1 MYLITNAYIV
11 NEGRIF
17 KGAVLVKNDI
27 IDSIFKGDVPESV
40 REKAEVIDAS
50 DCWLMPGVIDDHVH
64 FRDPGMTEKAD
75 FYTESR
81 AAVAGGVTSVM
92 DMPNTN
98 PATISLASWNEKMAM
113 IGEKSLVNYSCYLG
127 ATNNNLEDVLAADPT
142 AVCGIKLFIGSST
155 GNLLVDDNNAM
166 TAIFSKVK
174 SLVAVH
180 AEDNAI
186 IANNVAKF
194 KEQYGDDLPVSLH
207 PQIRSHEAC
216 YKSTSWAVDMA
227 RKYGTRLHVMHIST
241 EQELA
246 LFEDKPLAEK
256 LITAE
261 TCPQYLIFDAS
272 DFETLGARIKC
283 NPAIKN
289 EADKK
294 ALLKAVA
301 SNKIDVIGTD
311 HAPHLL
317 SQKEGNA
324 LTAVSGMPGIQYSLP
339 LMLSLAKQGVL
350 SVEQVVE
357 KMCHNPARLY
367 RMEKRGFIRKGY
379 KADLV
384 VVRRSVP
391 TNVTASDVLS
401 KCGWSPYEGMT
412 LPVSVAYTFVNGR
425 PVYANGIINESTKG
439 EALKFAIVSA

>member
-27 IDSIFKGDVPESV
+27 IDSIFKGDVPESI

-127 ATNNNLEDVLAADPT
+127 ATNTNLDDVLAADPT

-155 GNLLVDDNNAM
+155 GNLLVDSNDAM
-166 TAIFSKVK
+166 AAIFSKVK
-174 SLVAVH
+174 ALVAVH

-194 KEQYGDDLPVSLH
+194 KEQYGDDLPVYLH

-241 EQELA
+241 ENELA
-246 LFEDKPLAEK
+246 LFEDKPLADK

-261 TCPQYLIFDAS
+261 TCPQYLIFDAA

-324 LTAVSGMPGIQYSLP
+324 LTAVSGMPGIQYSLE

-384 VVRRSVP
+384 VVRRSIP

-425 PVYANGIINESTKG
+425 PVYANGIIDETIKG
-439 EALKFAIVSA
+439 EALRFKE

>member
-1 MYLITNAYIV
+1 MILIENAHIV
-11 NEGRIF
+11 NEGRVF

-27 IDSIFKGDVPESV
+27 IDSIYKGEVPASM

-50 DCWLMPGVIDDHVH
+50 DCYLMPGVIDDHVH

-98 PATISLASWNEKMAM
+98 PSTVSLAAWEEKMAM

-127 ATNNNLEDVLAADPT
+127 ASNTNLDEVLEADPT
-142 AVCGIKLFIGSST
+142 KVCGIKLFIGSST
-155 GNLLVDDNNAM
+155 GNLLVDDATAM
-166 TAIFSKVK
+166 ENFFKQVK
-174 SLVAVH
+174 TLVAVH
-180 AEDNAI
+180 TEDNAT
-186 IANNVAKF
+186 IAANVARLKA
-194 KEQYGDDLPVSLH
+194 EHGNDLPVRLH
-207 PQIRSHEAC
+207 PVIRSHEAC
-216 YKSTSWAVDMA
+216 YKATSFAVDMA
-227 RKYGTRLHVMHIST
+227 RKYKTRLHVLHIST
-241 EQELA
+241 EKELA

-256 LITAE
+256 HITAE
-261 TCPQYLIFDAS
+261 TCPQYLWFDAA
-272 DFETLGARIKC
+272 DFDKLGARIKC

-339 LMLSLAKQGVL
+339 LMLTLAKRGFF
-350 SVEQVVE
+350 SVEQVVD

-384 VVRRSVP
+384 IVNRSARKE
-391 TNVTASDVLS
+391 VTASDVLS
-401 KCGWSPYEGMT
+401 KCGWSPYEGEN

-425 PVYANGIINESTKG
+425 PVYANGTIDEIVKG
-439 EALKFAIVSA
+439 EALKFATL

>member
-1 MYLITNAYIV
+1 MYLINNAHIV
-11 NEGRIF
+11 NEGRVF

-27 IDSIFKGDVPESV
+27 IDSIYKGEVPASV

-50 DCWLMPGVIDDHVH
+50 DCYLMPGVIDDHVH

-75 FYTESR
+75 FYTESK
-81 AAVAGGVTSVM
+81 AALAGGVTSVM

-98 PATISLASWNEKMAM
+98 PSTVSLAAWEEKMAM
-113 IGEKSLVNYSCYLG
+113 IGDKSLVNYSCYLG
-127 ATNNNLEDVLAADPT
+127 ASNTNLEEVLEADPT
-142 AVCGIKLFIGSST
+142 KVCGIKLFIGSST
-155 GNLLVDDNNAM
+155 GNLLVDDATAM
-166 TAIFSKVK
+166 ENFFKQVK
-174 SLVAVH
+174 TLVAVH
-180 AEDNAI
+180 TEDNAI
-186 IANNVAKF
+186 IAANVARLKA
-194 KEQYGDDLPVSLH
+194 EHGDDLPVRLH
-207 PQIRSHEAC
+207 PVIRSHEAC
-216 YKSTSWAVDMA
+216 YKATSFAVDMA
-227 RKYGTRLHVMHIST
+227 RKYKTRLHVLHIST
-241 EQELA
+241 EKELA

-256 LITAE
+256 HITAE
-261 TCPQYLIFDAS
+261 TCPQYLVFDAS

-294 ALLKAVA
+294 ALLKAVS

-339 LMLSLAKQGVL
+339 LMLTLAKRGFF
-350 SVEQVVE
+350 SVEQVVD

-384 VVRRSVP
+384 VVRRSTP
-391 TNVTASDVLS
+391 TKITASDVLS
-401 KCGWSPYEGMT
+401 KCGWSPYEGVE

-425 PVYANGIINESTKG
+425 PAYANGTIDETIKG
-439 EALKFAIVSA
+439 EALRFVQD

>member
-1 MYLITNAYIV
+1 MILIENAHIV

-98 PATISLASWNEKMAM
+98 PATISLASWNDKMAM

-127 ATNNNLEDVLAADPT
+127 ATNNNLDDVLAADPT

-166 TAIFSKVK
+166 TSIFSKVK

-186 IANNVAKF
+186 IAENVTRLKA
-194 KEQYGDDLPVSLH
+194 EHGDNLPVSLH
-207 PQIRSHEAC
+207 PVIRSHEAC
-216 YKSTSWAVDMA
+216 YKSTAWAVDMA
-227 RKYGTRLHVMHIST
+227 RKFGTRLHVMHIST

-246 LFEDKPLAEK
+246 LFEDKPLAKK

-261 TCPQYLIFDAS
+261 TCPQYLVFDAS

-294 ALLKAVA
+294 ALLKAVS

-384 VVRRSVP
+384 VVRRSTP

-401 KCGWSPYEGMT
+401 KCGWSPYEGKT
-412 LPVSVAYTFVNGR
+412 LPVSVSYTFVNGR
-425 PVYANGIINESTKG
+425 PVYANGTIDETTKG
-439 EALKFAIVSA
+439 EALKFATL

>member
-1 MYLITNAYIV
+1 MYLITNAHIV

-17 KGAVLVKNDI
+17 KGAVLVKNDT

-127 ATNNNLEDVLAADPT
+127 ATNNNLDDVLAADPT

-186 IANNVAKF
+186 IAENVARLKV
-194 KEQYGDDLPVSLH
+194 EHGDNLPVSLH
-207 PQIRSHEAC
+207 PVIRSHEAC

-261 TCPQYLIFDAS
+261 TCPQYLVFDAS

-289 EADKK
+289 ESDKK

-301 SNKIDVIGTD
+301 TNRIDVIGTD

-384 VVRRSVP
+384 VVRRSTP

-401 KCGWSPYEGMT
+401 KCGWSPYEGKT

-425 PVYANGIINESTKG
+425 PVYSNGTIDETTKG
-439 EALKFAIVSA
+439 EALKFATL

>member
-1 MYLITNAYIV
+1 MYLITNAHIV

-27 IDSIFKGDVPESV
+27 IDSIFKGDVPESI

-113 IGEKSLVNYSCYLG
+113 IGKKSLVNYSCYLG

-216 YKSTSWAVDMA
+216 YKSTSWAVDLA
-227 RKYGTRLHVMHIST
+227 RRYGTRLHVMHIST
-241 EQELA
+241 ENELA
-246 LFEDKPLAEK
+246 LFEDKPLADK

-384 VVRRSVP
+384 VVRRSIP

-425 PVYANGIINESTKG
+425 PVYANGIIDETIKG
-439 EALKFAIVSA
+439 EALRFKE

>member
-1 MYLITNAYIV
+1 MYLITNAHIV

-27 IDSIFKGDVPESV
+27 IDSIFKGDVPESI

-155 GNLLVDDNNAM
+155 GNLLVDSNDAM
-166 TAIFSKVK
+166 AAIFSKVK
-174 SLVAVH
+174 ALVAVH

-241 EQELA
+241 ENELA
-246 LFEDKPLAEK
+246 LFEDKPLADK

-261 TCPQYLIFDAS
+261 TCPQYLIFDAA

-324 LTAVSGMPGIQYSLP
+324 LTAVSGMPGIQYSLE
-339 LMLSLAKQGVL
+339 LMFSLAKQGVL

-384 VVRRSVP
+384 VVRRSIP
-391 TNVTASDVLS
+391 TNVTPSDVLS

-425 PVYANGIINESTKG
+425 PVYANGIIDETIKG
-439 EALKFAIVSA
+439 EALRFKE

>member
-1 MYLITNAYIV
+1 MYLITNAHIV

-27 IDSIFKGDVPESV
+27 IDSIFKADVPESI

-127 ATNNNLEDVLAADPT
+127 ATNNNLDDVLAADPT
-142 AVCGIKLFIGSST
+142 VVCGIKLFIGSST
-155 GNLLVDDNNAM
+155 GNLLVDDKNAM

-186 IANNVAKF
+186 IAANVARLKA
-194 KEQYGDDLPVSLH
+194 EHGDDLPVCLH
-207 PQIRSHEAC
+207 PVIRSHEAC

-246 LFEDKPLAEK
+246 LFEDKPLADK

-261 TCPQYLIFDAS
+261 TCPQYLVFDAS

-289 EADKK
+289 ESDKL
-294 ALLKAVA
+294 ALLKAVS

-401 KCGWSPYEGMT
+401 KCGWSPYEGKT

-425 PVYANGIINESTKG
+425 LVYSNGTFDETIKG
-439 EALKFAIVSA
+439 EALRFV

>member
-1 MYLITNAYIV
+1 MYLIENARIV

-27 IDSIFKGDVPESV
+27 IDSIFKGEVPTSV

-50 DCWLMPGVIDDHVH
+50 DCYLIPGVIDDHVH

-92 DMPNTN
+92 DMPNTI
-98 PATISLASWNEKMAM
+98 PSTASLGGWEEKMQM

-127 ATNNNLEDVLAADPT
+127 ATNTNLDEVLAADPSK
-142 AVCGIKLFIGSST
+142 VCGIKLFIGSST
-155 GNLLVDDNNAM
+155 GNLLVDNAEAM
-166 TAIFSKVK
+166 ENFFKKVK
-174 SLVAVH
+174 TLVAVH
-180 AEDNAI
+180 TEDNAT
-186 IANNVAKF
+186 IAANVAKL
-194 KEQYGDDLPVSLH
+194 KAEYGDDLPVRFH
-207 PQIRSHEAC
+207 PVIRSHEAC
-216 YKSTSWAVDMA
+216 YKATSFAVDMA
-227 RKYGTRLHVMHIST
+227 RKYKTRLHVLHIST
-241 EQELA
+241 AKELA
-246 LFEDKPLAEK
+246 LFEDKPLGEK
-256 LITAE
+256 HITAE
-261 TCPQYLIFDAS
+261 TCPQYLWFDSS
-272 DFETLGARIKC
+272 DFNKLAARIKC
-283 NPAIKN
+283 NPAIKE
-289 EADKK
+289 EADKL
-294 ALLKAVA
+294 ALRKAVS

-350 SVEQVVE
+350 SVEQVIE

-367 RMEKRGFIRKGY
+367 HIEKRGFIRKGY

-384 VVRRSVP
+384 IVNRSARKEI
-391 TNVTASDVLS
+391 TSQDVLS
-401 KCGWSPYEGMT
+401 KCGWSPYEGVK

-425 PVYANGIINESTKG
+425 PVYANGTIDETNKG
-439 EALKFAIVSA
+439 EALRFA

>member
-1 MYLITNAYIV
+1 MILIENAHIV
-11 NEGRIF
+11 NEGRVF

-27 IDSIFKGDVPESV
+27 IDSIYKGEVPAQV

-50 DCWLMPGVIDDHVH
+50 DCYLMPGVIDDHVH

-75 FYTESR
+75 FYTESK
-81 AAVAGGVTSVM
+81 AALAGGVTSVM

-98 PATISLASWNEKMAM
+98 PSTVSLAAWEEKMAM

-127 ATNNNLEDVLAADPT
+127 ASNTNLDEVLLADPT
-142 AVCGIKLFIGSST
+142 KVCGIKLFIGSST
-155 GNLLVDDNNAM
+155 GNLLVDDATAM
-166 TAIFSKVK
+166 ENFFKQVK
-174 SLVAVH
+174 ALVAVH
-180 AEDNAI
+180 TEDNAI
-186 IANNVAKF
+186 IAANVARLKA
-194 KEQYGDDLPVSLH
+194 EHGDDLPVRLH
-207 PQIRSHEAC
+207 PVIRSHEAC
-216 YKSTSWAVDMA
+216 YKATSFAVDMA
-227 RKYGTRLHVMHIST
+227 RKYKTRLHVLHIST
-241 EQELA
+241 EKELA

-256 LITAE
+256 HITAE
-261 TCPQYLIFDAS
+261 TCPQYLWFDAA
-272 DFETLGARIKC
+272 DFDKLGARIKC

-339 LMLSLAKQGVL
+339 LMLTLAKRGFF

-384 VVRRSVP
+384 IVNRSARKE
-391 TNVTASDVLS
+391 VTASDVLS
-401 KCGWSPYEGMT
+401 KCGWSPYEGVE

-425 PVYANGIINESTKG
+425 PVYSNGTIDETTKG
-439 EALKFAIVSA
+439 EALKFATL

>member
-1 MYLITNAYIV
+1 MYLITNAHIV

-27 IDSIFKGDVPESV
+27 IDSIYKGDVPESV

-127 ATNNNLEDVLAADPT
+127 ATNTNLDDVLAADPT

-155 GNLLVDDNNAM
+155 GNLLVDSNDAM
-166 TAIFSKVK
+166 AAIFSKVK
-174 SLVAVH
+174 ALVAVH

-186 IANNVAKF
+186 IAENVARLKA
-194 KEQYGDDLPVSLH
+194 EYGDNLTVSLH
-207 PQIRSHEAC
+207 PVIRSHEAC

-246 LFEDKPLAEK
+246 LFEDKPLVEK

-261 TCPQYLIFDAS
+261 TCPQYLVFDAS

-301 SNKIDVIGTD
+301 TNRIDVIGTD

-317 SQKEGNA
+317 SQKQGNA
-324 LTAVSGMPGIQYSLP
+324 LTAVSGMPGIQYSLE

-384 VVRRSVP
+384 VVHRSVP

-425 PVYANGIINESTKG
+425 SVYANGIIDETIKG
-439 EALKFAIVSA
+439 EALRFKE

>member
-1 MYLITNAYIV
+1 MILIENAHIV

-27 IDSIFKGDVPESV
+27 IDSIFKGNVPESI

-127 ATNNNLEDVLAADPT
+127 ATNNNLDDVLAADPT

-155 GNLLVDDNNAM
+155 GNLLVDSNDAM
-166 TAIFSKVK
+166 AAIFSKVK
-174 SLVAVH
+174 ALVAVH

-207 PQIRSHEAC
+207 PQIHSHEAC

-241 EQELA
+241 ENELA

-256 LITAE
+256 QITVE
-261 TCPQYLIFDAS
+261 TCPQYLVFDAS

-294 ALLKAVA
+294 ALLKAVS

-324 LTAVSGMPGIQYSLP
+324 LTAVSGMPGIQYSLE

-384 VVRRSVP
+384 VVRRSIP

-425 PVYANGIINESTKG
+425 PVYANGIVDETIKG
-439 EALKFAIVSA
+439 EALRFKE

>member
-1 MYLITNAYIV
+1 MYLITNAHIV

-127 ATNNNLEDVLAADPT
+127 ATNNNLDDVLAADPT

-155 GNLLVDDNNAM
+155 GNLLVDSNDAM

-216 YKSTSWAVDMA
+216 YKSTSWAVDLA

-246 LFEDKPLAEK
+246 LFEDKPLADK

-324 LTAVSGMPGIQYSLP
+324 LTAVSGMPGIQYSLE

-425 PVYANGIINESTKG
+425 PVYANGIIDETIKG
-439 EALKFAIVSA
+439 EALRFKE

>member
-1 MYLITNAYIV
+1 MILIENAHIV
-11 NEGRIF
+11 NEGRIL
-17 KGAVLVKNDI
+17 KGAVLVNNDI
-27 IDSIFKGDVPESV
+27 IDSIFKGEVPASV
-40 REKAEVIDAS
+40 REKATQVIDAS

-98 PATISLASWNEKMAM
+98 PATISLQAWNEKMCM
-113 IGEKSLVNYSCYLG
+113 IGAKSLVNYSCYLG
-127 ATNNNLEDVLAADPT
+127 ATNTNLADVLAADPT

-155 GNLLVDDNNAM
+155 GNLLVDSNDAM
-166 TAIFSKVK
+166 TAIFSQVK
-174 SLVAVH
+174 ALVAVH

-186 IANNVAKF
+186 IAQNVAKL
-194 KEQYGDDLPVSLH
+194 KAQYGEDLPVSLH
-207 PQIRSHEAC
+207 PQIRSHQAC

-227 RKYGTRLHVMHIST
+227 RKYGTRLHVMHVST

-256 LITAE
+256 QITAE
-261 TCPQYLIFDAS
+261 TCPQYLVFDS
-272 DFETLGARIKC
+272 KDFETLGARIKC

-289 EADKK
+289 ETDKN
-294 ALLKAVA
+294 ALLKAVS
-301 SNKIDVIGTD
+301 SNRIDVIGTD

-384 VVRRSVP
+384 IVRRSDKKEI
-391 TNVTASDVLS
+391 TASDVLS

-412 LPVSVAYTFVNGR
+412 LPVSVAYTFVNGH
-425 PVYANGIINESTKG
+425 PVYANGVIDDTIKG
-439 EALKFAIVSA
+439 VALRFVQD

>member
-1 MYLITNAYIV
+1 
-11 NEGRIF
+11 
-17 KGAVLVKNDI
+17 
-27 IDSIFKGDVPESV
+27 
-40 REKAEVIDAS
+40 
-50 DCWLMPGVIDDHVH
+50 
-64 FRDPGMTEKAD
+64 MTEKAD
-75 FYTESR
+75 FYTESC

-98 PATISLASWNEKMAM
+98 PATVSLAAWNDKMSM

-127 ATNNNLEDVLAADPT
+127 ATNTNLDDVLAADPT

-155 GNLLVDDNNAM
+155 GNLLVDSNDAM
-166 TAIFSKVK
+166 TALFSKVK
-174 SLVAVH
+174 ALVAVH

-186 IANNVAKF
+186 IAENIAKL
-194 KEQYGDDLPVSLH
+194 KAQYGEDLPVSLH

-216 YKSTSWAVDMA
+216 FKSTAWAVNMA
-227 RKYGTRLHVMHIST
+227 RQYGTRLHVMHIST
-241 EQELA
+241 EKELA

-256 LITAE
+256 MITAE
-261 TCPQYLIFDAS
+261 TCPQYLLFDAS
-272 DFETLGARIKC
+272 HFETLGARIKC

-289 EADKK
+289 EADKN
-294 ALLKAVA
+294 ALLKATA

-317 SQKEGNA
+317 SQKQGNA

-384 VVRRSVP
+384 VVRRSTP

-425 PVYANGIINESTKG
+425 PVYANGVINETIKG
-439 EALKFAIVSA
+439 EALRFVE

>member
-1 MYLITNAYIV
+1 MILIENAHIV
-11 NEGRIF
+11 NEDRIF

-27 IDSIFKGDVPESV
+27 IDSIFKGDVPESI

-127 ATNNNLEDVLAADPT
+127 ATNNNLDDVLAADPT

-155 GNLLVDDNNAM
+155 GNLLVDDATAM
-166 TAIFSKVK
+166 ENFFKQVK
-174 SLVAVH
+174 TLVAVH
-180 AEDNAI
+180 TEDNAI
-186 IANNVAKF
+186 IAANVARLKA
-194 KEQYGDDLPVSLH
+194 EYGDDLPVRLH
-207 PQIRSHEAC
+207 PVIRSHEAC
-216 YKSTSWAVDMA
+216 YKATSFAVDMA
-227 RKYGTRLHVMHIST
+227 RKYKTRLHVLHIST
-241 EQELA
+241 EKELA

-256 LITAE
+256 YITAE
-261 TCPQYLIFDAS
+261 TCPQYLWFDAA
-272 DFETLGARIKC
+272 DFDKLGARIKC

-294 ALLKAVA
+294 ALIKAVA

-324 LTAVSGMPGIQYSLP
+324 LKAVSGMPGIQYSLP
-339 LMLSLAKQGVL
+339 LMLTLAKRGFF
-350 SVEQVVE
+350 SVEQVVD

-384 VVRRSVP
+384 VVRRSTP
-391 TNVTASDVLS
+391 TKITASDVLS
-401 KCGWSPYEGMT
+401 KCGWSPYEGVE
-412 LPVSVAYTFVNGR
+412 LPVSIAYTFVNGR
-425 PVYANGIINESTKG
+425 PVYVNGTFDETTKG
-439 EALKFAIVSA
+439 EALKFATL

>member
-1 MYLITNAYIV
+1 MYLIENAHIV
-11 NEGRIF
+11 NEGRVF

-27 IDSIFKGDVPESV
+27 IDSIYKGEVPASV

-50 DCWLMPGVIDDHVH
+50 DCYLMPGVIDDHVH

-75 FYTESR
+75 FYTESK
-81 AAVAGGVTSVM
+81 AALAGGVTSVM

-98 PATISLASWNEKMAM
+98 PSTVSLAAWEEKMAM

-127 ATNNNLEDVLAADPT
+127 ASNTNLDEVLEADPT
-142 AVCGIKLFIGSST
+142 KVCGIKLFIGSST
-155 GNLLVDDNNAM
+155 GNLLVDDATAM
-166 TAIFSKVK
+166 ENFFKQVK
-174 SLVAVH
+174 TLVAVH
-180 AEDNAI
+180 TEDNAI
-186 IANNVAKF
+186 IAANVARLKA
-194 KEQYGDDLPVSLH
+194 EHGDDLPVRLH
-207 PQIRSHEAC
+207 PVIRSHEAC
-216 YKSTSWAVDMA
+216 YKATSFAVDMA
-227 RKYGTRLHVMHIST
+227 RKYKTRLHVLHIST
-241 EQELA
+241 EKELA

-256 LITAE
+256 HITAE
-261 TCPQYLIFDAS
+261 TCPQYLWFDAA
-272 DFETLGARIKC
+272 DFDKLGARIKC

-339 LMLSLAKQGVL
+339 LMLTLAKRGFF
-350 SVEQVVE
+350 SVEQVVD

-384 VVRRSVP
+384 VVRRSTP
-391 TNVTASDVLS
+391 TKITASDVLS
-401 KCGWSPYEGMT
+401 KCGWSPYEGVE

-425 PVYANGIINESTKG
+425 PVYSNGTIDETTKG
-439 EALKFAIVSA
+439 EALRFATL

>member
-1 MYLITNAYIV
+1 MYLITNAHIV

-27 IDSIFKGDVPESV
+27 IDSIYKGDVPESV
-40 REKAEVIDAS
+40 SEKAEVIDAS

-127 ATNNNLEDVLAADPT
+127 ATNNNLDDVLAADPT
-142 AVCGIKLFIGSST
+142 SVCGIKLFIGSST
-155 GNLLVDDNNAM
+155 GNLLVDSNDAM
-166 TAIFSKVK
+166 AAIFSKVK
-174 SLVAVH
+174 ALVAVH

-216 YKSTSWAVDMA
+216 YKSTSWSVDMA

-241 EQELA
+241 EHELA
-246 LFEDKPLAEK
+246 LFEDKPLADK

-261 TCPQYLIFDAS
+261 TCPQYLVFDAA

-294 ALLKAVA
+294 ALLKAVS

-324 LTAVSGMPGIQYSLP
+324 LTAVSGMPGIQYSLE

-384 VVRRSVP
+384 VVRRSIP

-425 PVYANGIINESTKG
+425 PVYANGIVDETIKG
-439 EALKFAIVSA
+439 EALRFKE

>member
-1 MYLITNAYIV
+1 MILIENAHIV

-127 ATNNNLEDVLAADPT
+127 ASNTNLEEVLEADPT
-142 AVCGIKLFIGSST
+142 KVCGIKLFIGSST
-155 GNLLVDDNNAM
+155 GNLLVDDATAM
-166 TAIFSKVK
+166 ENFFKQVK
-174 SLVAVH
+174 TLVAVH
-180 AEDNAI
+180 TEDNAI
-186 IANNVAKF
+186 IAANVARLKA
-194 KEQYGDDLPVSLH
+194 EYGDDLPVRLH
-207 PQIRSHEAC
+207 PVIRSHEAC
-216 YKSTSWAVDMA
+216 YKATSFAVDMA
-227 RKYGTRLHVMHIST
+227 RKYKTRLHVLHIST
-241 EQELA
+241 EKELA
-246 LFEDKPLAEK
+246 LFEDKPLADK

-261 TCPQYLIFDAS
+261 TCPQYLVFDAA

-294 ALLKAVA
+294 ALLKAVS

-339 LMLSLAKQGVL
+339 LMLTLAKRGFF

-384 VVRRSVP
+384 VVRRSTP
-391 TNVTASDVLS
+391 TKITASDVLS
-401 KCGWSPYEGMT
+401 KCGWSPYEGVE
-412 LPVSVAYTFVNGR
+412 LPVSIAYTFVNGR
-425 PVYANGIINESTKG
+425 PVYVNGTIDETTKG
-439 EALKFAIVSA
+439 EALRFATV

>member
-1 MYLITNAYIV
+1 MFLIENAHIV
-11 NEGRIF
+11 NEGRVF

-27 IDSIFKGDVPESV
+27 IDSIYKGEVPAQV

-50 DCWLMPGVIDDHVH
+50 DCYIMPGVIDDHVH

-75 FYTESR
+75 FYTESK
-81 AAVAGGVTSVM
+81 AALAGGVTSVM

-98 PATISLASWNEKMAM
+98 PSTVSLKAWQEKMAM
-113 IGEKSLVNYSCYLG
+113 IGQKSLVNYSCYLG
-127 ATNNNLEDVLAADPT
+127 ASNTNLDEVLEADPT
-142 AVCGIKLFIGSST
+142 KVCGIKLFIGSST
-155 GNLLVDDNNAM
+155 GNLLVDDATAM
-166 TAIFSKVK
+166 ENFFKRVK
-174 SLVAVH
+174 TLVAVH
-180 AEDNAI
+180 TEDNAT
-186 IANNVAKF
+186 IAANVARLKA
-194 KEQYGDDLPVSLH
+194 EHGDDLPVRLH
-207 PQIRSHEAC
+207 PEIRSHEAC
-216 YKSTSWAVDMA
+216 YKATSFAVDMA
-227 RKYGTRLHVMHIST
+227 RKYKTRLHVLHIST
-241 EQELA
+241 EKELA
-246 LFEDKPLAEK
+246 LFEDKPLEEK

-261 TCPQYLIFDAS
+261 TCPQYLVFDAA

-301 SNKIDVIGTD
+301 TNRIDVIGTD

-339 LMLSLAKQGVL
+339 LMLSLAKQGML

-384 VVRRSVP
+384 VVRRSTP

-401 KCGWSPYEGMT
+401 KCGWSPYEGKT

-425 PVYANGIINESTKG
+425 PAYANGTIDEAVKG
-439 EALKFAIVSA
+439 EPLSFQG

>member
-1 MYLITNAYIV
+1 MYLIENAHIV
-11 NEGRIF
+11 NEGRVF

-27 IDSIFKGDVPESV
+27 IDSIYKGEVPASV

-50 DCWLMPGVIDDHVH
+50 DCYLMPGVIDDHVH

-75 FYTESR
+75 FYTESK
-81 AAVAGGVTSVM
+81 AALAGGVTSVM

-98 PATISLASWNEKMAM
+98 PSTVSLAAWEEKMAM

-127 ATNNNLEDVLAADPT
+127 ASNTNLDEVLEADPT
-142 AVCGIKLFIGSST
+142 KVCGIKLFIGSST
-155 GNLLVDDNNAM
+155 GNLLVDDATAM
-166 TAIFSKVK
+166 ENFFKQVK
-174 SLVAVH
+174 TLVAVH
-180 AEDNAI
+180 TEDNAI
-186 IANNVAKF
+186 IAANVARLKA
-194 KEQYGDDLPVSLH
+194 EHGNDLPVRLH
-207 PQIRSHEAC
+207 PVIRSHEAC
-216 YKSTSWAVDMA
+216 YKATSFAVDMA
-227 RKYGTRLHVMHIST
+227 RKYKTRLHVLHIST
-241 EQELA
+241 EKELA

-256 LITAE
+256 HITAE
-261 TCPQYLIFDAS
+261 TCPQYLWFDAA
-272 DFETLGARIKC
+272 DFDKLGARIKC

-339 LMLSLAKQGVL
+339 LMLTLAKRGFF
-350 SVEQVVE
+350 SVEQVVD

-384 VVRRSVP
+384 VVRRSTP
-391 TNVTASDVLS
+391 INVTASDVLS
-401 KCGWSPYEGMT
+401 KCGWSPYEGVE

-425 PVYANGIINESTKG
+425 PVYSNGTIDETTKG
-439 EALKFAIVSA
+439 EALRFATL

>member
-1 MYLITNAYIV
+1 MILIENAHIV
-11 NEGRIF
+11 NEGRIV
-17 KGAVLVKNDI
+17 KGAVLVKNDT
-27 IDSIFKGDVPESV
+27 IDSIFKGEAPESV
-40 REKAEVIDAS
+40 REKAHQVIDAS

-98 PATISLASWNEKMAM
+98 PATISLAAWNDKMIM

-127 ATNNNLEDVLAADPT
+127 ATNTNLDDVLAADTT

-155 GNLLVDDNNAM
+155 GNLLVDSNDAM
-166 TAIFSKVK
+166 TALFSKVK
-174 SLVAVH
+174 ALVAVH

-186 IANNVAKF
+186 IAENIAKL
-194 KEQYGDDLPVSLH
+194 KAQYGEDLPVSLH

-216 YKSTSWAVDMA
+216 YKSTAWAVNMA

-241 EQELA
+241 EKELA
-246 LFEDKPLAEK
+246 LFEDKPLADK
-256 LITAE
+256 WITAE
-261 TCPQYLIFDAS
+261 TCPQYLLFDAS
-272 DFETLGARIKC
+272 HFETLGARIKC
-283 NPAIKN
+283 NPAIKLLS
-289 EADKK
+289 DKN
-294 ALLKAVA
+294 ALLKATA

-317 SQKEGNA
+317 LQKQGNA

-339 LMLSLAKQGVL
+339 LMLSLAKQGLL

-384 VVRRSVP
+384 IVRRSDKKEI
-391 TNVTASDVLS
+391 TEQDVLS
-401 KCGWSPYEGMT
+401 KCGWSPYQGMM

-425 PVYANGIINESTKG
+425 PVYANGVIDDTIKG
-439 EALKFAIVSA
+439 EALRFVK

>member
-1 MYLITNAYIV
+1 MILIENAHIV

-27 IDSIFKGDVPESV
+27 IDSIFKGDVPESI

-127 ATNNNLEDVLAADPT
+127 ATNNNLDDVLAADPT

-155 GNLLVDDNNAM
+155 GNLLVDDATAM
-166 TAIFSKVK
+166 ENFFKQVK
-174 SLVAVH
+174 TLVAVH
-180 AEDNAI
+180 TEDNAI
-186 IANNVAKF
+186 IAANVARLKA
-194 KEQYGDDLPVSLH
+194 EYGDDLPVRLH
-207 PQIRSHEAC
+207 PVIRSHEAC
-216 YKSTSWAVDMA
+216 YKATSFAVDMA
-227 RKYGTRLHVMHIST
+227 RKYKTRLHVLHIST
-241 EQELA
+241 EKELA
-246 LFEDKPLAEK
+246 LFEDKPLADK

-261 TCPQYLIFDAS
+261 TCPQYLVFDAS

-301 SNKIDVIGTD
+301 TNRIDVIGTD

-384 VVRRSVP
+384 VVSRSTP

-401 KCGWSPYEGMT
+401 KCGWSPYEGKI

-425 PVYANGIINESTKG
+425 PVYVNGTFDETTKG
-439 EALKFAIVSA
+439 EALKFATL

>member
-1 MYLITNAYIV
+1 MILIENAHIV

-27 IDSIFKGDVPESV
+27 IDSIFKADVPESV

-127 ATNNNLEDVLAADPT
+127 ATNNNLDDVLAADP
-142 AVCGIKLFIGSST
+142 ADVCGIKLFIGSST

-186 IANNVAKF
+186 IAENVARLKA
-194 KEQYGDDLPVSLH
+194 EHGDNLPVSLH
-207 PQIRSHEAC
+207 PVIRSHEAC

-227 RKYGTRLHVMHIST
+227 RKFGTRLHVMHIST

-246 LFEDKPLAEK
+246 LFEDKPLADK

-261 TCPQYLIFDAS
+261 TCPQYLVFDAA

-301 SNKIDVIGTD
+301 TNRIDVIGTD

-384 VVRRSVP
+384 VVRRSTP

-425 PVYANGIINESTKG
+425 PVYANGTIDETTKG
-439 EALKFAIVSA
+439 EALKFATL

>member
-1 MYLITNAYIV
+1 MYLINNAHIV
-11 NEGRIF
+11 NEGRVF

-27 IDSIFKGDVPESV
+27 IDSIYKGEVPASV

-50 DCWLMPGVIDDHVH
+50 DCYLMPGVIDDHVH

-75 FYTESR
+75 FYTESK
-81 AAVAGGVTSVM
+81 AALAGGVTSVM

-98 PATISLASWNEKMAM
+98 PSTVSLAAWEEKMAM

-127 ATNNNLEDVLAADPT
+127 ASNTNLEEVLEADPT
-142 AVCGIKLFIGSST
+142 KVCGIKLFIGSST
-155 GNLLVDDNNAM
+155 GNLLVDDATAM
-166 TAIFSKVK
+166 ENFFKQVK
-174 SLVAVH
+174 TLVAVH
-180 AEDNAI
+180 TEDNAI
-186 IANNVAKF
+186 IAANVARLKA
-194 KEQYGDDLPVSLH
+194 EHGDDLPVRLH
-207 PQIRSHEAC
+207 PVIRSHEAC
-216 YKSTSWAVDMA
+216 YKATSFAVDMA
-227 RKYGTRLHVMHIST
+227 RKYKTRLHVLHIST
-241 EQELA
+241 EKELA

-256 LITAE
+256 HITAE
-261 TCPQYLIFDAS
+261 TCPQYLVFDAS

-294 ALLKAVA
+294 ALLKAVS

-339 LMLSLAKQGVL
+339 LMLTLAKRGFF
-350 SVEQVVE
+350 SVEQVVD

-384 VVRRSVP
+384 VVRRSTP
-391 TNVTASDVLS
+391 TKITASDVLS
-401 KCGWSPYEGMT
+401 KCGWSPYEGVE

-425 PVYANGIINESTKG
+425 PAYANGTIDETIKG
-439 EALKFAIVSA
+439 EALRFVQD

>member
-1 MYLITNAYIV
+1 
-11 NEGRIF
+11 
-17 KGAVLVKNDI
+17 NDI
-27 IDSIFKGDVPESV
+27 IDSIFKGEVPASV
-40 REKAEVIDAS
+40 REKATQVIDAS

-98 PATISLASWNEKMAM
+98 PATISLQAWNEKMCM
-113 IGEKSLVNYSCYLG
+113 IGAKSLVNYSCYLG
-127 ATNNNLEDVLAADPT
+127 ATNTNLADVLAADPT

-155 GNLLVDDNNAM
+155 GNLLVDSNDAM
-166 TAIFSKVK
+166 TAIFSQVK
-174 SLVAVH
+174 ALVAVH

-186 IANNVAKF
+186 IAQNVAKL
-194 KEQYGDDLPVSLH
+194 KAQYGEDLPVSLH
-207 PQIRSHEAC
+207 PQIRSHQAC

-227 RKYGTRLHVMHIST
+227 RKYGTRLHVMHVST

-256 LITAE
+256 QITAE
-261 TCPQYLIFDAS
+261 TCPQYLVFDS
-272 DFETLGARIKC
+272 KDFETLGARIKC

-289 EADKK
+289 ETDKK
-294 ALLKAVA
+294 ALLKAVS
-301 SNKIDVIGTD
+301 SNRIDVIGTD

-384 VVRRSVP
+384 IVRRSDKKEI
-391 TNVTASDVLS
+391 TASDVLS

-412 LPVSVAYTFVNGR
+412 LPVSVAYTFVNGH
-425 PVYANGIINESTKG
+425 PVYANGVIDDTIKG
-439 EALKFAIVSA
+439 QMLRFAAV

>member
-1 MYLITNAYIV
+1 MYLIENAHIV
-11 NEGRIF
+11 NEGRVF

-27 IDSIFKGDVPESV
+27 IDSIYKGEVPASV

-50 DCWLMPGVIDDHVH
+50 DCYLMPGVIDDHVH

-75 FYTESR
+75 FYTESK
-81 AAVAGGVTSVM
+81 AALAGGVTSVM

-98 PATISLASWNEKMAM
+98 PSTVSLAAWEEKMAM

-127 ATNNNLEDVLAADPT
+127 ASNTNLDEVLEADPT
-142 AVCGIKLFIGSST
+142 KVCGIKLFIGSST
-155 GNLLVDDNNAM
+155 GNLLVDDATAM
-166 TAIFSKVK
+166 ENFFKQVK
-174 SLVAVH
+174 TLVAVH
-180 AEDNAI
+180 TEDNAI
-186 IANNVAKF
+186 IAANVARLKA
-194 KEQYGDDLPVSLH
+194 EHGDDLLVRLH
-207 PQIRSHEAC
+207 PVIRSHEAC
-216 YKSTSWAVDMA
+216 YKATSFAVDMA
-227 RKYGTRLHVMHIST
+227 RKYKTRLHVLHIST
-241 EQELA
+241 EKELA

-256 LITAE
+256 HITAE
-261 TCPQYLIFDAS
+261 TCPQYLWFDAA
-272 DFETLGARIKC
+272 DFDKLGARIKC

-339 LMLSLAKQGVL
+339 LMLTLAKRGFF
-350 SVEQVVE
+350 SVEQVVD

-384 VVRRSVP
+384 VVRRSTP
-391 TNVTASDVLS
+391 INVTASDVLS
-401 KCGWSPYEGMT
+401 KCGWSPYEGVE

-425 PVYANGIINESTKG
+425 PVYSNGTIDETTKG
-439 EALKFAIVSA
+439 EALRFATL

>member
-1 MYLITNAYIV
+1 MILIENAHIV
-11 NEGRIF
+11 NEGRVF

-27 IDSIFKGDVPESV
+27 IDSIYKGEVPASV
-40 REKAEVIDAS
+40 REKAEVIDAT
-50 DCWLMPGVIDDHVH
+50 DCYLMPGVIDDHVH

-75 FYTESR
+75 FYTESK
-81 AAVAGGVTSVM
+81 AALAGGVTSVM

-98 PATISLASWNEKMAM
+98 PSTVSLAAWEEKMAM

-127 ATNNNLEDVLAADPT
+127 ASNTNLDEVLEADPT
-142 AVCGIKLFIGSST
+142 KVCGIKLFIGSST
-155 GNLLVDDNNAM
+155 GNLLVDDATAM
-166 TAIFSKVK
+166 ENFFKQVK
-174 SLVAVH
+174 TLVAVH
-180 AEDNAI
+180 TEDNAI
-186 IANNVAKF
+186 IAENVARLKA
-194 KEQYGDDLPVSLH
+194 EHGDDLPVRLH
-207 PQIRSHEAC
+207 PVIRSHEAC
-216 YKSTSWAVDMA
+216 YKATSFAVDMA
-227 RKYGTRLHVMHIST
+227 RKYKTRLHVLHIST
-241 EQELA
+241 EKELA

-256 LITAE
+256 HITAE
-261 TCPQYLIFDAS
+261 TCPQYLWFDAA
-272 DFETLGARIKC
+272 DFDKLGARIKC

-289 EADKK
+289 ESDKK

-339 LMLSLAKQGVL
+339 LMLTLAKRGFF
-350 SVEQVVE
+350 SVEQVVD
-357 KMCHNPARLY
+357 KMCHNVARLY

-384 VVRRSVP
+384 VVRRSTP
-391 TNVTASDVLS
+391 TKITAADVLS
-401 KCGWSPYEGMT
+401 KCGWSPYEGVE

-425 PVYANGIINESTKG
+425 PVYANGIIDETMKG
-439 EALKFAIVSA
+439 EPLKFK

>member
-1 MYLITNAYIV
+1 MYLITNAHIV

-27 IDSIFKGDVPESV
+27 IDSIFKGDVPESI

-127 ATNNNLEDVLAADPT
+127 ATNTNLDDVLDADPT

-155 GNLLVDDNNAM
+155 GNLLVDSNDAM
-166 TAIFSKVK
+166 AAIFSKVK
-174 SLVAVH
+174 ALVAVH

-246 LFEDKPLAEK
+246 LFEDKPLADK
-256 LITAE
+256 QITAE

-324 LTAVSGMPGIQYSLP
+324 LTAVSGMPGIQYSLE

-384 VVRRSVP
+384 VVRRSIP

-425 PVYANGIINESTKG
+425 PVYANGIIDETIKG
-439 EALKFAIVSA
+439 EALRFKE

>member
-1 MYLITNAYIV
+1 MILIENAHVV
-11 NEGRIF
+11 NEGRVF

-27 IDSIFKGDVPESV
+27 IDSIYKGEVPASV

-50 DCWLMPGVIDDHVH
+50 DCYLMPGVIDDHVH

-75 FYTESR
+75 FYTESK
-81 AAVAGGVTSVM
+81 AALAGGVTSVM

-98 PATISLASWNEKMAM
+98 PSTVSLAAWEEKMAM

-127 ATNNNLEDVLAADPT
+127 ASNTNLDEVLEADPT
-142 AVCGIKLFIGSST
+142 KVCGIKLFIGSST
-155 GNLLVDDNNAM
+155 GNLLVDDATAM
-166 TAIFSKVK
+166 ENFFKQVK
-174 SLVAVH
+174 TLVAVH
-180 AEDNAI
+180 TEDNAI
-186 IANNVAKF
+186 IAENVARLKA
-194 KEQYGDDLPVSLH
+194 EHGDNLPVRLH
-207 PQIRSHEAC
+207 PVIRSHEAC
-216 YKSTSWAVDMA
+216 YKATSFAVDMA
-227 RKYGTRLHVMHIST
+227 RKYKTRLHVLHIST
-241 EQELA
+241 EKELA

-256 LITAE
+256 HITAE
-261 TCPQYLIFDAS
+261 TCPQYLWFDAA
-272 DFETLGARIKC
+272 DFDKLGARIKC

-339 LMLSLAKQGVL
+339 LMLTLAKQGCF
-350 SVEQVVE
+350 SVEQVVD

-384 VVRRSVP
+384 VVRRSTP
-391 TNVTASDVLS
+391 TKITASDVLS
-401 KCGWSPYEGMT
+401 KCGWSPYEGVE

-425 PVYANGIINESTKG
+425 PAYANGTIDETMKG
-439 EALKFAIVSA
+439 EPLKFK

>member
-1 MYLITNAYIV
+1 MILIENAHIV
-11 NEGRIF
+11 NEGRIV
-17 KGAVLVKNDI
+17 KGAVLVKDDI
-27 IDSIFKGDVPESV
+27 IDSIYKGEVPALV
-40 REKAEVIDAS
+40 REKATQVIDAS

-98 PATISLASWNEKMAM
+98 PATISLQAWNEKMCM
-113 IGEKSLVNYSCYLG
+113 IGAKSLVNYSCYLG
-127 ATNNNLEDVLAADPT
+127 ATNTNLADVLAADPT

-155 GNLLVDDNNAM
+155 GNLLVDSNNAM
-166 TAIFSKVK
+166 TAIFSQVK
-174 SLVAVH
+174 ALVAVH

-186 IANNVAKF
+186 IAQNIAKL
-194 KEQYGDDLPVSLH
+194 KAQYGEDLPVSLH
-207 PQIRSHEAC
+207 PQIRSHQAC

-227 RKYGTRLHVMHIST
+227 RKYGTRLHVMHVST

-256 LITAE
+256 QITAE
-261 TCPQYLIFDAS
+261 TCPQYLVFDS
-272 DFETLGARIKC
+272 KDFETLGARIKC

-289 EADKK
+289 EVDKK
-294 ALLKAVA
+294 ALLKAVS
-301 SNKIDVIGTD
+301 SNRIDVIGTD

-350 SVEQVVE
+350 SVEQVIE

-384 VVRRSVP
+384 VVRRSTP
-391 TNVTASDVLS
+391 TNITASGVLS
-401 KCGWSPYEGMT
+401 KCGWSPYEGKT
-412 LPVSVAYTFVNGR
+412 LPVSVAYTFVNGH
-425 PVYANGIINESTKG
+425 PVYANGVIDDTIKG
-439 EALKFAIVSA
+439 VALRFVQD

>member
-1 MYLITNAYIV
+1 
-11 NEGRIF
+11 
-17 KGAVLVKNDI
+17 
-27 IDSIFKGDVPESV
+27 
-40 REKAEVIDAS
+40 
-50 DCWLMPGVIDDHVH
+50 
-64 FRDPGMTEKAD
+64 MTEKAD

-98 PATISLASWNEKMAM
+98 PATISLQAWNEKMCM
-113 IGEKSLVNYSCYLG
+113 IGQKSLVNYTCYLG
-127 ATNNNLEDVLAADPT
+127 ATNTNLDDVLAADPT

-166 TAIFSKVK
+166 TDIFSKVK
-174 SLVAVH
+174 ALVAVH

-186 IANNVAKF
+186 IAANVAKL
-194 KEQYGDDLPVSLH
+194 KAQYGEDLPVSLH
-207 PQIRSHEAC
+207 PQIRSHQAC

-227 RKYGTRLHVMHIST
+227 RKYGTRLHVMHVST

-256 LITAE
+256 QITAE
-261 TCPQYLIFDAS
+261 TCPQYLVFDS
-272 DFETLGARIKC
+272 KDFETLGARIKC

-289 EADKK
+289 ETDKN
-294 ALLKAVA
+294 ALLKAVS
-301 SNKIDVIGTD
+301 SNRIDVIGTD

-384 VVRRSVP
+384 IVKRSTP
-391 TNVTASDVLS
+391 TLVTASGVLS
-401 KCGWSPYEGMT
+401 KCGWSPYDGKT
-412 LPVSVAYTFVNGR
+412 LPVSVAYTFVNGQ
-425 PVYANGIINESTKG
+425 PVYANGTINETIKG
-439 EALKFAIVSA
+439 EALRFVQD

>member
-1 MYLITNAYIV
+1 MFLIENAHIV
-11 NEGRIF
+11 NEGRVF

-27 IDSIFKGDVPESV
+27 IDSIYKGEVPAQV
-40 REKAEVIDAS
+40 REKAEVIDAT
-50 DCWLMPGVIDDHVH
+50 DCYLMPGVIDDHVH

-75 FYTESR
+75 FYTESK
-81 AAVAGGVTSVM
+81 AALAGGVTSVM

-98 PATISLASWNEKMAM
+98 PSTVSLAAWEEKMAM

-127 ATNNNLEDVLAADPT
+127 ASNTNLDEVLEADPT
-142 AVCGIKLFIGSST
+142 KVCGIKLFIGSST
-155 GNLLVDDNNAM
+155 GNLLVDDATAM
-166 TAIFSKVK
+166 ENFFKRVK
-174 SLVAVH
+174 TLVAVH
-180 AEDNAI
+180 TEDNAT
-186 IANNVAKF
+186 IAANVARLKA
-194 KEQYGDDLPVSLH
+194 EHGDDLPVRLH
-207 PQIRSHEAC
+207 PVIRSHEAC
-216 YKSTSWAVDMA
+216 YKATSFAVDMA
-227 RKYGTRLHVMHIST
+227 RKYKTRLHVLHIST
-241 EQELA
+241 EKELA
-246 LFEDKPLAEK
+246 LFEDKPLEEK
-256 LITAE
+256 YITAE
-261 TCPQYLIFDAS
+261 TCPQYLWFDAA
-272 DFETLGARIKC
+272 DFDKLGARIKC

-339 LMLSLAKQGVL
+339 LMLTLAKRGFF
-350 SVEQVVE
+350 SVEQVVD

-384 VVRRSVP
+384 IVRRSTP
-391 TNVTASDVLS
+391 TNITASDVLS
-401 KCGWSPYEGMT
+401 KCGWSPYEGAE

-425 PVYANGIINESTKG
+425 PAYANGTIEET
-439 EALKFAIVSA
+439 

>member
-1 MYLITNAYIV
+1 MILIENAHIV
-11 NEGRIF
+11 NEGRVF

-27 IDSIFKGDVPESV
+27 IDSIYKGEVPASV

-50 DCWLMPGVIDDHVH
+50 DCYLMPGVIDDHVH

-75 FYTESR
+75 FYTESK
-81 AAVAGGVTSVM
+81 AALAGGVTSVM

-98 PATISLASWNEKMAM
+98 PSTVSLAAWEEKMAM

-127 ATNNNLEDVLAADPT
+127 ASNTNLDEVLEADPT
-142 AVCGIKLFIGSST
+142 KVCGIKLFIGSST
-155 GNLLVDDNNAM
+155 GNLLVDDATAM
-166 TAIFSKVK
+166 ENFFKQVK
-174 SLVAVH
+174 TLVAVH
-180 AEDNAI
+180 TEDNAI
-186 IANNVAKF
+186 IAANVARLKA
-194 KEQYGDDLPVSLH
+194 EYGDDLPVRLH
-207 PQIRSHEAC
+207 PVIRSHEAC
-216 YKSTSWAVDMA
+216 YKATSFAVDMA
-227 RKYGTRLHVMHIST
+227 RKYKTRLHVLHIST
-241 EQELA
+241 EKELA

-256 LITAE
+256 HITAE
-261 TCPQYLIFDAS
+261 TCPQYLWFDAA
-272 DFETLGARIKC
+272 DFDKLGARIKC

-339 LMLSLAKQGVL
+339 LMLTLAKRGFF
-350 SVEQVVE
+350 SVEQVVD

-384 VVRRSVP
+384 IVNRSARKE
-391 TNVTASDVLS
+391 VTASDVLS
-401 KCGWSPYEGMT
+401 KCGWSPYEGVE

-425 PVYANGIINESTKG
+425 PAYANGTIDETTKG
-439 EALKFAIVSA
+439 EALRFTK

>member
-1 MYLITNAYIV
+1 MYLIENAHIV

-127 ATNNNLEDVLAADPT
+127 ATNNNIEDVLAADPT

-186 IANNVAKF
+186 IAENVARLKA
-194 KEQYGDDLPVSLH
+194 EHGDNLPVSLH
-207 PQIRSHEAC
+207 PVIRSHEAC

-227 RKYGTRLHVMHIST
+227 RKYSTRLHVMHIST

-261 TCPQYLIFDAS
+261 TCPQYLVFDAS

-289 EADKK
+289 ETDMK
-294 ALLKAVA
+294 ALLKAVS

-384 VVRRSVP
+384 VVRRSTP

-401 KCGWSPYEGMT
+401 KCGWSPYEGKT
-412 LPVSVAYTFVNGR
+412 LTVSVAYTFVNGR
-425 PVYANGIINESTKG
+425 PVYANGNIDETTKG
-439 EALKFAIVSA
+439 EALKFATV

>member
-1 MYLITNAYIV
+1 MYLIENAHIV
-11 NEGRIF
+11 NEGRII
-17 KGAVLVKNDI
+17 KGAVLIKNDT
-27 IDSIFKGDVPESV
+27 IDSIFKGEAPASV
-40 REKAEVIDAS
+40 REKATQVIDAS
-50 DCWLMPGVIDDHVH
+50 DCWVMPGVIDDHVH

-75 FYTESR
+75 FYTESK
-81 AAVAGGVTSVM
+81 AALAGGVTSVM

-98 PATISLASWNEKMAM
+98 PATISLAAWNDKMTM

-127 ATNNNLEDVLAADPT
+127 ATNTNLDDVLAADPT

-155 GNLLVDDNNAM
+155 GNLLVDSNDAM

-174 SLVAVH
+174 ALVAVH

-186 IANNVAKF
+186 IAANVAKL
-194 KEQYGDDLPVSLH
+194 KQQYGEDLPVSLH

-216 YKSTSWAVDMA
+216 FKSTAWAVNMA

-241 EQELA
+241 EKELA
-246 LFEDKPLAEK
+246 LFEDKPLTDK

-261 TCPQYLIFDAS
+261 TCPQYLLFDAS
-272 DFETLGARIKC
+272 HFETLGARIKC
-283 NPAIKN
+283 NPAIKLST
-289 EADKK
+289 DKN

-301 SNKIDVIGTD
+301 TNRIDVIGTD

-324 LTAVSGMPGIQYSLP
+324 LTAVSGMPSIQYSLP
-339 LMLSLAKQGVL
+339 LMLTLAKQGVL

-384 VVRRSVP
+384 VVRRSDKKEI
-391 TNVTASDVLS
+391 TASDVLS

-425 PVYANGIINESTKG
+425 PVYANGIIDETNKG
-439 EALKFAIVSA
+439 EALKFNP

>member
-1 MYLITNAYIV
+1 MILIENAHIV
-11 NEGRIF
+11 NENRII
-17 KGAVLVKNDI
+17 KGAVLVNNDT
-27 IDSIFKGDVPESV
+27 IDSIFKGEAPASV
-40 REKAEVIDAS
+40 REKAAQVIDAS

-75 FYTESR
+75 FYTESC

-98 PATISLASWNEKMAM
+98 PATVSLAAWNDKMSM

-127 ATNNNLEDVLAADPT
+127 ATNTNLDDVLAADPT
-142 AVCGIKLFIGSST
+142 AICGIKLFIGSST
-155 GNLLVDDNNAM
+155 GNLLVDSNDAM
-166 TAIFSKVK
+166 RALFSKVK
-174 SLVAVH
+174 ALVAVH

-186 IANNVAKF
+186 IAENIAKL
-194 KEQYGDDLPVSLH
+194 KAQYGEDLPVSLH

-216 YKSTSWAVDMA
+216 FKSTAWAVNMA
-227 RKYGTRLHVMHIST
+227 RQYGTRLHVMHIST
-241 EQELA
+241 EKELA

-256 LITAE
+256 MITAE
-261 TCPQYLIFDAS
+261 TCPQYLLFDAS
-272 DFETLGARIKC
+272 HFETLGARIKC

-289 EADKK
+289 EADKN
-294 ALLKAVA
+294 ALLKATA

-317 SQKEGNA
+317 SQKQGNA

-384 VVRRSVP
+384 VVRRSTP

-425 PVYANGIINESTKG
+425 PVYANGVIDETIKG
-439 EALKFAIVSA
+439 EALRFVE